1 MTYSLIPAP
10 LAQEGWAALQIVFV
24 NVLLGGDNA
33 IAIAMACRSLP
44 PRQQR
49 LGILLGTTLGILLR
63 IVLIG
68 VIGKLLAIPFMHV
81 IAAALL
87 IWIGTQLVRP
97 AADEPSVNPSAALW
111 RAVMAIVWAD
121 LAMSLDNALA
131 TAAVAQPLPEGS
143 RLVIVFVGL
152 AIGAPVIAFGSRLIL
167 TLLDRVPSL
176 VYIGAALLGWIA
188 GELLMADPS
197 VSAAL
202 YEWMA
207 QVPGVSPAVTGA
219 LTCFAAAVL
228 VPLLGRMAAGGARA
242 G

>member
-1 MTYSLIPAP
+1 MTSTLIPAA

-44 PRQQR
+44 PQQQR
-49 LGILLGTTLGILLR
+49 AGILLGTALGIVLR

-81 IAAALL
+81 AAAALL

-97 AADEPSVNPSAALW
+97 GGDDPSVSQASALW

-131 TAAVAQPLPEGS
+131 TAAVAQALPEAS
-143 RLVIVFVGL
+143 RLAVVFAGL
-152 AIGAPVIAFGSRLIL
+152 AMGAPVIAFGSRLIIA
-167 TLLDRVPSL
+167 LLDRLPSL

-188 GELLMADPS
+188 GELLLADPAAS
-197 VSAAL
+197 AAFQTLLAQIPGVSAAAASTL
-202 YEWMA
+202 
-207 QVPGVSPAVTGA
+207 VCV
-219 LTCFAAAVL
+219 AAAAL
-228 VPLLGRMAAGGARA
+228 VPLLGRVAARRTRA
-242 G
+242 A

>member
-49 LGILLGTTLGILLR
+49 LGILLGTTLGVLLR

-97 AADEPSVNPSAALW
+97 AADDPSVNSSAALW

-131 TAAVAQPLPEGS
+131 TAAVAQPLSEGP
-143 RLVIVFVGL
+143 RLVVVFVGL
-152 AIGAPVIAFGSRLIL
+152 AIGAPVIAFGSRVIL

-197 VSAAL
+197 VSATL
-202 YEWMA
+202 YGWFA
-207 QVPGVSPAVTGA
+207 QVPGVSPAATGA
-219 LTCFAAAVL
+219 LISAAAAVL
-228 VPLLGRMAAGGARA
+228 VPLLARMAPGRARA
-242 G
+242 N